1 MTAKR
6 LSIFVV
12 YAVACMAWLPLHKQ
26 RAQSDLYLP
35 WRAARAV
42 FLEHRNPYARDL
54 MLESQRIFYG
64 RELSDAESNRDQRR
78 FAYPIY
84 AILPLVPTMGL
95 PFEMADRLM
104 LPILLA
110 ISAFGALCWLKAFN
124 VPLGRASSFAW
135 VAAFLISPPVLQGLY
150 LRQLG
155 LLVAGAIAAAA
166 ALAIQGKPMLAGVF
180 LAVATI
186 KPQQA
191 LFAIC
196 IVGIWCGWRLVT
208 GFLGTLAL
216 FTLFG
221 QFVSPGWVSQF
232 LWSLREYRNY
242 AGASAAEI
250 LFGPRLGLIFAA
262 LTLCWLILR
271 VRKSR
276 DLIHALSLA
285 LAGQL
290 FIVPGLFALYNA
302 ALLAP
307 LALRW
312 LCAHTD
318 IRLIDSSADEDQHLP
333 SALGEAGI
341 RRAQDRG

>member
-1 MTAKR
+1 MACSPCC
-6 LSIFVV
+6 LSGTS
-12 YAVACMAWLPLHKQ
+12 
-26 RAQSDLYLP
+26 QSIRSGSD
-35 WRAARAV
+35 A
-42 FLEHRNPYARDL
+42 
-54 MLESQRIFYG
+54 LESQRIFYG

-155 LLVAGAIAAAA
+155 LLVSWRHCRCRCSRDSGQADGPPVLI
-166 ALAIQGKPMLAGVF
+166 

-196 IVGIWCGWRLVT
+196 IVGHLVRVAT
-208 GFLGTLAL
+208 RYWLPGERSHCSHCS
-216 FTLFG
+216 
-221 QFVSPGWVSQF
+221 VSLSLPGGSVSF
-232 LWSLREYRNY
+232 SRSLREYRNY
-242 AGASAAEI
+242 ACASAAQI
-250 LFGPRLGLIFAA
+250 LIRPAVGAH
-262 LTLCWLILR
+262 LR
-271 VRKSR
+271 GI
-276 DLIHALSLA
+276 D
-285 LAGQL
+285 
-290 FIVPGLFALYNA
+290 
-302 ALLAP
+302 ALLVDTA
-307 LALRW
+307 
-312 LCAHTD
+312 CAKAAT
-318 IRLIDSSADEDQHLP
+318 
-333 SALGEAGI
+333 
-341 RRAQDRG
+341 